1 MNGIEIFIDES
12 GDFGKYAVHCPYYV
26 VTMVFHESIDQLYN
40 HLEEL
45 EYSLDALSLADH
57 CIHSSPA
64 IRGEETY
71 FGMPLAI
78 RRKVIRRLLSF
89 IHNANFKF
97 KCFFVKKSQTDDD
110 QSIYAALKEQI
121 DPFVTANFEKLASYS
136 KIMVAYD
143 KGQKQISRLITQTLE
158 ERFDNVFVTKTLPI
172 QSRLSQVADFACT
185 MKRIARRLE
194 DTGSLAKPERYFF
207 GSESHF
213 RRFWLKSLI
222 KREWK

>member
-1 MNGIEIFIDES
+1 
-12 GDFGKYAVHCPYYV
+12 
-26 VTMVFHESIDQLYN
+26 
-40 HLEEL
+40 
-45 EYSLDALSLADH
+45 
-57 CIHSSPA
+57 
-64 IRGEETY
+64 
-71 FGMPLAI
+71 MPITI

-121 DPFVTANFEKLASYS
+121 DPFVTANFEKLSFYS
-136 KIMVAYD
+136 KITVAYD

-172 QSRLSQVADFACT
+172 QSRLSQVADFICT